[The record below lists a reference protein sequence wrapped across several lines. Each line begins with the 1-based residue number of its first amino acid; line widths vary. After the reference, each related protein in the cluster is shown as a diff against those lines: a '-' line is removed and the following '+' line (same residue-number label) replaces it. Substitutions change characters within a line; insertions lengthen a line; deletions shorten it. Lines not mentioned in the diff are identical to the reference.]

1 MNGESCGTNWRQ
13 HGMALLWDTISL
25 LMALTHRFNAFDDN
39 CTAVLAKI
47 NTMRTN
53 PEDFL

>member
-13 HGMALLWDTISL
+13 HGTFVGY
-25 LMALTHRFNAFDDN
+25 HFNIDGPGTQIHDDN
-39 CTAVLAKI
+39 CTEVLAKI